1 MNIYIVRHAEPDYSI
16 DSLTEKGWREA
27 ALLGKRL
34 EKITPAYYYVSPLGR
49 AKDTASLT
57 LRAVGASAEEMDWLR
72 EFDHGYRVV
81 QRGHASGLAWDILP
95 ADWAQEPVYYD
106 PERWSDG
113 PLYRDTTVRTAFD
126 AVGNGLDALLAK
138 HGYVRDGRLYRAER
152 PNHDNLIL
160 FCHFGVTCV
169 LLSHLLG
176 ISPMV
181 LWHGVCSL
189 PTSVTIL
196 NTEER
201 REGITS
207 FRMSAFGDTSHLYA
221 AGREPSFSG
230 RFCETYENWEQRH
243 D

>member
-49 AKDTASLT
+49 AKDTASFT

-72 EFDHGYRVV
+72 EFDHGYRVM
-81 QRGHASGLAWDILP
+81 QRGHASGLAWDVLP

-152 PNHDNLIL
+152 PNHDNLVL
-160 FCHFGVTCV
+160 FCHFGVECV
-169 LLSHLLG
+169 LLAHLFS
-176 ISPMV
+176 ISPV
-181 LWHGVCSL
+181 PLWHYAVALTS
-189 PTSVTIL
+189 SVTVL
-196 NTEER
+196 STEER
-201 REGITS
+201 EPGVAV
-207 FRMSAFGDTSHLYA
+207 FRMSRFGDLSHLDA
-221 AGREPSFSG
+221 AGEPASAFA
-230 RFCETYENWEQRH
+230 RYTETYADAVPHN
-243 D
+243 

>member
-49 AKDTASLT
+49 AKDTASFT
-57 LRAVGASAEEMDWLR
+57 LRAAGASAEEMDWLR

-81 QRGHASGLAWDILP
+81 QRGHASGLAWDVLP

-152 PNHDNLIL
+152 PNHDNLVL
-160 FCHFGVTCV
+160 FCHFGVECV
-169 LLSHLLG
+169 LLAHLFS
-176 ISPMV
+176 ISPV
-181 LWHGVCSL
+181 PLWHYAVTGCVL
-189 PTSVTIL
+189 RDRKSVV
-196 NTEER
+196 
-201 REGITS
+201 
-207 FRMSAFGDTSHLYA
+207 
-221 AGREPSFSG
+221 
-230 RFCETYENWEQRH
+230 
-243 D
+243 

>member
-49 AKDTASLT
+49 AKDTASFT
-57 LRAVGASAEEMDWLR
+57 LRAAGASAEEMDWLR

-81 QRGHASGLAWDILP
+81 QRGHASGLAWDVLP

-126 AVGNGLDALLAK
+126 AVGHGLDALLAK

-152 PNHDNLIL
+152 PNHDNLVL
-160 FCHFGVTCV
+160 FCHFGV
-169 LLSHLLG
+169 
-176 ISPMV
+176 
-181 LWHGVCSL
+181 
-189 PTSVTIL
+189 
-196 NTEER
+196 
-201 REGITS
+201 
-207 FRMSAFGDTSHLYA
+207 
-221 AGREPSFSG
+221 
-230 RFCETYENWEQRH
+230 
-243 D
+243 